1 MNLYKVLYDLFA
13 GFVRGVFRVQ
23 VTGAE
28 NEPAEGAYIACANHL
43 SNIDVLILAAVLKRQ
58 LRFLAKAEL
67 FRLPL
72 SRRIFNALGAY
83 PVKRG
88 TGDVGAIRK
97 TLALLDE
104 GEAVGY
110 FPQGT
115 RCPGKDPAQ
124 TEPKSGVGLIS
135 YRSRAVIL
143 PISISNK
150 KYRIAPFRRTYVNI
164 GKPIA
169 FDELSFTTGTRE
181 EINRAAGRIFDSIL
195 TLDEEIRKKT
205 EADGK

>member
-104 GEAVGY
+104 
-110 FPQGT
+110 
-115 RCPGKDPAQ
+115 
-124 TEPKSGVGLIS
+124 
-135 YRSRAVIL
+135 
-143 PISISNK
+143 
-150 KYRIAPFRRTYVNI
+150 
-164 GKPIA
+164 
-169 FDELSFTTGTRE
+169 
-181 EINRAAGRIFDSIL
+181 
-195 TLDEEIRKKT
+195 
-205 EADGK
+205 

>member
-13 GFVRGVFRVQ
+13 GFVRGLFRVQ

-88 TGDVGAIRK
+88 AGDVGAIRK

-150 KYRIAPFRRTYVNI
+150 KYRIMPFRRTYVNI

-181 EINRAAGRIFDSIL
+181 EINRAAARIFDSIL
-195 TLDEEIRKKT
+195 ALDEEIRQKT
-205 EADGK
+205 EADRK